1 MHHSSQRDNLSRT
14 KISRKAHFTRVTEV
28 VECCQMCWNLHR
40 MQHICNKY
48 ATRISMICIGHF
60 QRNLGM
66 SFLRVS
72 TSGAFAGEYWMGV
85 LALTDT
91 YSAANI
97 ARQRDMSKIALQSAN
112 DRLELNLIN
121 CIYKLLNIKV
131 GIYFLG

>member
-1 MHHSSQRDNLSRT
+1 
-14 KISRKAHFTRVTEV
+14 
-28 VECCQMCWNLHR
+28 
-40 MQHICNKY
+40 
-48 ATRISMICIGHF
+48 
-60 QRNLGM
+60 M

-72 TSGAFAGEYWMGV
+72 TSDAFAGEYWMGV